1 MKIPLCVDIGN
12 EKLQLFSM
20 TFNTLSVKN
29 LSHICLSSVPLRRR
43 PQNFN
48 ELIFS
53 LQNTVKT
60 VIFSACKEIL
70 SRGLEI
76 SQELHNLV
84 ESLCVTKWEVF
95 RHSIRYLT
103 ENQWFGTKFL
113 RHLYDQLSKF
123 DRRPFRTGH
132 RCMLLLRNL
141 NKLSLKNGLMKI
153 INNLPL

>member
-1 MKIPLCVDIGN
+1 MEVPLCVDTGN

-20 TFNTLSVKN
+20 CFNKLSVKN
-29 LSHICLSSVPLRRR
+29 LSHIWLSSGLDRRR
-43 PQNFN
+43 PQDFN

-60 VIFSACKEIL
+60 VILSTCKEIL

-84 ESLCVTKWEVF
+84 ESLFVTKWVVF
-95 RHSIRYLT
+95 RHSTRYLT
-103 ENQWFGTKFL
+103 ENQWLETKFL
-113 RHLYDQLSKF
+113 RHLCDQLSKF
-123 DRRPFRTGH
+123 DRQPFRTGH
-132 RCMLLLRNL
+132 HCILLLHNL

-153 INNLPL
+153 ITNLPL